1 MQNFDVVAKKILRP
15 PSAQNCARLNSIGNE
30 IETTN
35 LIVNFAL
42 GIPTFNYVSAIKQ
55 CSTHVQLGLDIET
68 AKNAVLRSGS
78 PAGRQQNAAFVEAFF
93 AYDDIRGY
101 SRLRSVENFDGEY
114 RLSRNVRVPTR
125 PTFTLLE
132 DGELIPVSLCG
143 WKSLPLDDAQI
154 RFWMTML
161 EEGLYSHADYRRSAA
176 EVVFFLGASGSKD
189 SARAP
194 HIIRR
199 GDYTLLSSSEMRDQ
213 ADLYVRA
220 QTAALPIAEAIW
232 EERERKRK
240 DQVGEAT
247 TGTEHPEPFSP
258 GLFD

>member
-1 MQNFDVVAKKILRP
+1 MLNFDAVAKKILRS

-42 GIPTFNYVSAIKQ
+42 GIPPFNYVSAIRQ
-55 CSTHVQLGLDIET
+55 CSTHVQLGLDVET

-78 PAGRQQNAAFVEAFF
+78 PAGRHQNAAFVEAFF
-93 AYDDIRGY
+93 SYDEIRGY
-101 SRLRSVENFDGEY
+101 SRLRSVENFEGEY
-114 RLSRNVRVPTR
+114 RLSRDVRVPTR

-143 WKSLPLDDAQI
+143 WKTLPLNEPQL

-161 EEGLYSHADYRRSAA
+161 EEGLYSHADYRKSAA
-176 EVVFFLGASGSKD
+176 EVVFFLAASGNKNSI
-189 SARAP
+189 RTP

-199 GDYTLLSSSEMRDQ
+199 GDYTLLTRSEMRDQ

-220 QTAALPIAEAIW
+220 QAAALPIAEAIW
-232 EERERKRK
+232 EEQERKRK
-240 DQVGEAT
+240 DQVVEIT
-247 TGTEHPEPFSP
+247 IEPENLEPFSP
-258 GLFD
+258 GFFD